1 MIIKGE
7 GVAKECWQRYNL
19 YILYNLKKMYVIYLH
34 SKIFDNYAYF
44 ELSGFIF
51 FDQFRY
57 R

>member
-1 MIIKGE
+1 
-7 GVAKECWQRYNL
+7 
-19 YILYNLKKMYVIYLH
+19 MYVIYLH
-34 SKIFDNYAYF
+34 NKIFDNYAYF